1 MFHCHCH
8 VSPLYLKTPKTSS
21 FFNVIN
27 IFDTFYHTLLL
38 FLQAACHSK
47 LDGIHCEQADVMFY
61 DVKTYHNKSDGICF
75 DEHSTATLLNCK
87 SYDNGMNGVSSY
99 SSSKIHVRG
108 KETKITN
115 NGDRLGNWA
124 GVGAFDSSH
133 IIFHV
138 NLNASVYDNPNGNC
152 TTEGSSY
159 VLDVSE

>member
-1 MFHCHCH
+1 
-8 VSPLYLKTPKTSS
+8 
-21 FFNVIN
+21 
-27 IFDTFYHTLLL
+27 
-38 FLQAACHSK
+38 
-47 LDGIHCEQADVMFY
+47 MFY

-87 SYDNGMNGVSSY
+87 SYDNGMNGLSSY